1 MSNVESDIKE
11 NLKLSKSLTEEND
24 RIFTDIVCYLRV
36 SNLSD
41 EEQEEIIS
49 DILRMFL
56 DWQEEG
62 NTVKSMLGEDYKKFA
77 DNIISAVNPKTHVL
91 KTIKKYLGLTI
102 EGFCMIFTVDFIFLY
117 LPKLAKGSADFNVT
131 YDYTL
136 SMLLNGLIAV
146 AIFSI
151 SINYIGKNA
160 FELSKKHYSNL
171 ANFIFGC
178 SAMGL
183 IILLLL
189 SSKLSPII
197 VFSINIR
204 YIIGIIAVYWVYKGV
219 KKIMKSKVLWIPE
232 S

>member
-1 MSNVESDIKE
+1 M
-11 NLKLSKSLTEEND
+11 
-24 RIFTDIVCYLRV
+24 RV

-49 DILRMFL
+49 DILRVFL

-77 DNIISAVNPKTHVL
+77 DNIISAVNPKKHVL
-91 KTIKKYLGLTI
+91 KTIKKCLGFTV
-102 EGFCMIFTVDFIFLY
+102 EGFCMIFTIDFVFLY
-117 LPKLAKGSADFNVT
+117 LPKFAKGSPDFKIT

-136 SMLLNGLIAV
+136 PMLLCGLIAV
-146 AIFSI
+146 AIFFI
-151 SINYIGKNA
+151 LTNYIAKNA
-160 FELSKKHYSNL
+160 FELSKKHFSKL
-171 ANFIFGC
+171 ADFIFGC

-183 IILLLL
+183 MILLLL

-204 YIIGIIAVYWVYKGV
+204 YVIGIIVVYWGYKGV
-219 KKIMKSKVLWIPE
+219 KKTMKCFKYSKLEGI